1 MTIPENPSIADLQ
14 VLVGEWNIELRF
26 PTDAPGTVM
35 GHASYEWLEDG
46 AFLVMHTGNK
56 RAGTPYSTCIVGRDD
71 PSRPYTM
78 LYFDNR
84 GVSRVYMMSLE
95 GRQWKQWRDNA
106 GFSQRFFGE
115 LSDDG
120 NTIHARWEKSS
131 DGNEWTHDFDL
142 IYTRVVK

>member
-1 MTIPENPSIADLQ
+1 MTIPENPSLADLQ
-14 VLVGEWNIELRF
+14 VLVGDWNIELRF
-26 PTDAPGTVM
+26 PNSPSSVM

-46 AFLVMHTGNK
+46 AFLVMHTGSK
-56 RAGTPYSTCIVGRDD
+56 QAGTPYSTCIVGRDD
-71 PSRPYTM
+71 VSKPYTM

-95 GRQWKQWRDNA
+95 GKQWKQWRDNP

-120 NTIHARWEKSS
+120 NTIRARWEKCE
-131 DGNEWTHDFDL
+131 DGKEWAHDFDL